1 MRKILSTLAILAIL
15 FASCT
20 QNEPIEQPKTRVL
33 HVVATTSEPSDTR
46 LTAEDNEGT
55 IRFSWEVNDVIHL
68 AFVQGKTQKSADA
81 AVTSVSADGKTAY
94 FDVVVPQEITGN
106 FTLYAYRGYELK
118 GDYYVAAA
126 RLQPSPG
133 DFAKTLDEQRKLVS
147 AWAKQNV
154 AYDPT
159 ATPTVK
165 LPFKHIGAMMT
176 LKIKNKN
183 TSGNVV
189 FGGLLITSNTNTY
202 WVANGNKQGRASFK
216 MDTEKFDPASENY
229 ELTFGMSSSPNGIAP
244 GEIQT
249 YYHWFVPYHKPAND
263 DDADTASM
271 SNIKPYS
278 GENTPE
284 APNPLVLKVVD
295 NPEAWMPKV
304 WGTSAPKDAIDFQPG
319 KNYVVYVTVEGTSP
333 NYIVKYS
340 NANWE

>member
-20 QNEPIEQPKTRVL
+20 QNDPIEQPKTRTL
-33 HVVATTSEPSDTR
+33 HVVTTVTGPSDTR
-46 LTAEDNEGT
+46 LTAKDNGGT
-55 IRFSWEVNDVIHL
+55 IRFSWEVNDVIHM
-68 AFVQGKTQKSADA
+68 AFVQGKVQKNTTATVKSISD
-81 AVTSVSADGKTAY
+81 DGRTAY
-94 FDVVVPQEITGN
+94 FDVVVPEQITGD
-106 FTLYAYRGYELK
+106 FTLYAYRGFELK
-118 GDYYVAAA
+118 TNQPTAV
-126 RLQPSPG
+126 LQSYPG
-133 DFAKTLDEQRKLVS
+133 EFAKNLAEQQKLVS
-147 AWAKQNV
+147 VWAKQDI
-154 AYDPT
+154 AYDPN
-159 ATPTVK
+159 ATTEPTVK

-189 FGGLLITSNTNTY
+189 FGGLLISSNTNTY
-202 WVANGNKQGRASFK
+202 WVANGNKYGRASFK
-216 MDTEKFDPASENY
+216 MDTETFDIAAEGY
-229 ELTFGMSSSPNGIAP
+229 ELTFGINPNQIAP
-244 GEIQT
+244 GEVQT
-249 YYHWFVPYHKPAND
+249 YYHWFAPYHKPAND

-304 WGTSAPKDAIDFQPG
+304 LGTSAPKNAIDFQPG

-333 NYIVKYS
+333 NYTVKYS